1 MAAYPTS
8 RPRMTRTLVTWIM
21 DLVVKVYMANVHPMF
36 SDGGKMTQY
45 LENLP
50 IGDTIDMRGPSGLL
64 IYNWKGVFDIME
76 DKKGPS
82 KKVK

>member
-1 MAAYPTS
+1 
-8 RPRMTRTLVTWIM
+8 
-21 DLVVKVYMANVHPMF
+21 MF
-36 SDGGKMTQY
+36 IQSFLTVKMTQY

>member
-1 MAAYPTS
+1 
-8 RPRMTRTLVTWIM
+8 MTRTLVTWIM